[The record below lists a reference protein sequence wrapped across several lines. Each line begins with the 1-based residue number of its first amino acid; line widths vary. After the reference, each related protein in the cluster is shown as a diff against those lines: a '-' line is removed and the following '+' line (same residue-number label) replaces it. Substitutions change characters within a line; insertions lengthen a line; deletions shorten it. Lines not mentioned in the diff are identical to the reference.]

1 MPRSDVTRL
10 ALLGAL
16 AALGVAPLVAR
27 PPVADAQCSYTSL
40 TASTPTSSGAAV
52 TDYTFTSP
60 GNAWGAIGI
69 RSDAGSE
76 HGLGVFSAT
85 AGSPTCVQNSVGSSA
100 LSGGVDFVIGDFRAG
115 RDAPGPWYAQA
126 TRSSGSG
133 AVLTEWDPGTAELTV
148 DDDPIIRNTDQ
159 VVDVYQVFLEAG
171 ATYTIVFSPSAGVNA
186 KVLLFKNPGTGAYW
200 ASRSG
205 AQLESSGNASYP
217 VTVSDEYAIVVTN
230 DDGGLSTYS
239 LAVEQCQPAITLASG
254 SAVSTSPPLRY
265 LAAQTEPYWSA
276 CGVRGSGSDDWD
288 ITAFKTGHGTIEPV
302 CFTDTLVT
310 SARRAA
316 GVDFVVGDFNFNPTA
331 TYYTRVSQFSGA
343 QLGAVEWDDGPDE
356 ITVGAPPVARSTG
369 PGDVLEVWDVNMN
382 AGSTYTINFPHV
394 GSADVKWLLFE
405 NAIQSPTIPYWSGRA
420 GAVATGNGSADYVPT
435 VTGFHGI
442 VVVNDNGSA
451 GSYQL
456 AVYGAGTGV
465 GDGAA
470 VGPPGIEALVP
481 NPSLG
486 HTLVRY
492 RVSKAERVAFD
503 LIDVSGRRV
512 ASMGELDATP
522 GEGSLAWDARSTG
535 RRVPPGLYFVRM
547 TVGGKLLSIQKF
559 LLLP

>member
-1 MPRSDVTRL
+1 MRKSDVHRL
-10 ALLGAL
+10 AVL
-16 AALGVAPLVAR
+16 AALAVLGGAQLALCPRSAG
-27 PPVADAQCSYTSL
+27 AQCSYTSL

-60 GNAWGAIGI
+60 GGSWGAIGI
-69 RSDAGSE
+69 RSAAGSE

-85 AGSPTCVQNSVGSSA
+85 AASPTCVQNSVGSSS
-100 LSGGVDFVIGDFRAG
+100 LNGGVDFVIGDFRAG
-115 RDAPGPWYAQA
+115 RNTLGPWYAQA

-148 DDDPIIRNTDQ
+148 DDDPITRNTDQ
-159 VVDVYQVFLEAG
+159 VVDVYDVFLEAG
-171 ATYTIVFSPSAGVNA
+171 VTYTIVFSPAAGVSA
-186 KVLLFKNPGTGAYW
+186 KVLVFKNPGTTAYW

-205 AQLESSGNASYP
+205 AQLESAGNASFQA
-217 VTVSDEYAIVVTN
+217 TVSDEYAIVVVN

-265 LAAQTEPYWSA
+265 QVPQDQPYWSA

-288 ITAFKTGHGTIEPV
+288 ITAFKTGHGTFEPV

-310 SARRAA
+310 SAQRAA

-331 TYYTRVSQFSGA
+331 GYFTRVKQFSGS
-343 QLGAVEWDDGPDE
+343 QVGVVEWDDGPDE

-369 PGDVLEVWDVNMN
+369 PGDVLEVWDVSMN
-382 AGSTYTINFPHV
+382 AGSTYSINFPHT
-394 GSADVKWLLFE
+394 GSADVKWLVFE
-405 NAIQSPTIPYWSGRA
+405 NAIQSASIPYWAGRG
-420 GAVATGNGSADYVPT
+420 GAVLTGNGNADYVPT
-435 VTGFHGI
+435 VTGYHGI
-442 VVVNDNGSA
+442 VVINDNG
-451 GSYQL
+451 GTGNYQL
-456 AVYGAGTGV
+456 AIFGAGTGV

-470 VGPPGIEALVP
+470 LGPPGIEALVP

-492 RVSKAERVAFD
+492 RVSKAARVAFD
-503 LIDVSGRRV
+503 LIDVAGRRV
-512 ASMGELDATP
+512 ASMGELDAAP
-522 GEGSLAWDARSTG
+522 GEGSLAWDAHSTG

-547 TVGGKLLSIQKF
+547 TVGGKLLSIHKF